1 MESLVT
7 LHSQIIEKAPSGALL
22 WYALRGQDIYG
33 SGWYKGSIEE
43 LCALTGRKASTIRRY
58 LAEYGPI
65 QRARKKAFKAQLF
78 RTVHWVSDRE
88 VHIQLMG
95 LDWIALTLGLESLG
109 TVFFLELSKL
119 ALKPLRHFATEAEVQ
134 AMQAYASRACYAEAK
149 KEQNENLLLDTAD
162 LFQALDE
169 SVNWNGSHLR
179 HKTAI
184 LYPRLP
190 FMTKAAVGT
199 AVIDEDKPVYGT
211 AQRTIASRLGRVP
224 ETIRYRLRNLPRIQ
238 QWRRVEIAE
247 YRGYQ
252 LREFEHLTSD
262 YRVPFYYTEI
272 SKKPVRRMTNLY
284 LLTYDLKSFKRGKSR
299 YRIKLSRA
307 AHNRQ
312 YPEGF
317 CRLSVDMQTQIQ
329 RASEPLKEVIPS
341 PRELAKAKRKAWTY
355 RSGLLTPDKIYL
367 ASDGYGPDKQG
378 SEPSEGKV
386 TTGRRI
392 LKRSQMSKN
401 PNKLILA

>member
-1 MESLVT
+1 
-7 LHSQIIEKAPSGALL
+7 
-22 WYALRGQDIYG
+22 
-33 SGWYKGSIEE
+33 
-43 LCALTGRKASTIRRY
+43 
-58 LAEYGPI
+58 
-65 QRARKKAFKAQLF
+65 
-78 RTVHWVSDRE
+78 
-88 VHIQLMG
+88 MG
-95 LDWIALTLGLESLG
+95 LDWVALSLGLESLG

-119 ALKPLRHFATEAEVQ
+119 ALKPLRHLGTEAEVQ
-134 AMQAYASRACYAEAK
+134 AMQAYASRACHAEAK
-149 KEQNENLLLDTAD
+149 KEGQERLLLDAAD
-162 LFQALDE
+162 LFEMLDE

-179 HKTAI
+179 RKTAI

-272 SKKPVRRMTNLY
+272 AKKPVRRMTNLY
-284 LLTYDLKSFKRGKSR
+284 HLTYDLKSFKRGKSR

-307 AHNRQ
+307 AHNGQ

-317 CRLSVDMQTQIQ
+317 SRLSAAMQTQIQ
-329 RASEPLKEVIPS
+329 GAAAPLKEVIPS
-341 PRELAKAKRKAWTY
+341 PTQLAKAKRKSWTY
-355 RSGLLTPDKIYL
+355 RSGLLTPDKVYL
-367 ASDGYGPDKQG
+367 PSDGYGPDQQG
-378 SEPSEGKV
+378 VIPSTSGE
-386 TTGRRI
+386 TSGRRM

-401 PNKLILA
+401 PNKLIPA